1 MRLSLESDDTV
12 ITMFADGFF
21 AVSDSFTRS
30 GAGRRRNFFR
40 EFRTELLTYKMNIK
54 YFNGK
59 VYGAIPKVTRNLRF
73 NEGCAPRKTKGSL
86 VLWTCETEGPLAK
99 VWSQGPVSAKELPSS
114 ILTSFHKPLSEPQI
128 TVSSQTTPSY
138 NFPNVW
144 WNPICSCRWWLDM

>member
-1 MRLSLESDDTV
+1 MLRSLESDDTV

-21 AVSDSFTRS
+21 AVSDSFTRR

-73 NEGCAPRKTKGSL
+73 NQGCAPRKTKGTL
-86 VLWTCETEGPLAK
+86 VL
-99 VWSQGPVSAKELPSS
+99 
-114 ILTSFHKPLSEPQI
+114 
-128 TVSSQTTPSY
+128 
-138 NFPNVW
+138 
-144 WNPICSCRWWLDM
+144 

>member
-1 MRLSLESDDTV
+1 MLLSLESDDTV

-40 EFRTELLTYKMNIK
+40 EFRTELLTTYKMNIK

-73 NEGCAPRKTKGSL
+73 NQGCAPRKTKGSL
-86 VLWTCETEGPLAK
+86 VL
-99 VWSQGPVSAKELPSS
+99 
-114 ILTSFHKPLSEPQI
+114 
-128 TVSSQTTPSY
+128 
-138 NFPNVW
+138 
-144 WNPICSCRWWLDM
+144 